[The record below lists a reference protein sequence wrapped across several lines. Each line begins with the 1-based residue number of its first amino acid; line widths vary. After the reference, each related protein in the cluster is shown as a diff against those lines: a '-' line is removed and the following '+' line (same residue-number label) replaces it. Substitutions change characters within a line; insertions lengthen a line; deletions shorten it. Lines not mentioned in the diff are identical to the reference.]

1 MPLCLWVLTN
11 HVKRLDMS
19 IIYYPGYS
27 QVVISPNFIVRT
39 ILSIT
44 QAYPAVITTDVDH
57 GYKAGMLVTFLV
69 PVAFGMQQLNGLH
82 VQVISLTSDTLTVD
96 LDTRTFTPFAY
107 PSPLPSA
114 YTKPSVIPFSSGPY
128 LPPQP
133 LQYGNQDSFD
143 GTIYNAGQP

>member
-1 MPLCLWVLTN
+1 
-11 HVKRLDMS
+11 MS

-27 QVVISPNFIVRT
+27 QVIVTQNHIVRT

-44 QAYPAVITTDVDH
+44 QANPAVITTDGDH
-57 GYKAGMLVTFLV
+57 GYNAGMMVTFFI
-69 PVAFGMQQLNGLH
+69 PVDFGMQQLNGSH
-82 VQVISLTSDTLTVD
+82 VQITSVTNDTLTVD
-96 LDTRTFTPFAY
+96 LNTTNFTPFAY

-128 LPPQP
+128 LPPLP
-133 LQYGNQDSFD
+133 LPYGNQDSFE